1 MSGICIA
8 VLGSVQ
14 ADKNMAD
21 GFVLN
26 GLLAGLDVA
35 AICTEYRMVFFVLMG
50 NGFQRNDVMK
60 HITIRRIILNSINVH
75 KSKKSKKY
83 QPAMRGCTREYVR
96 KCGKQ

>member
-8 VLGSVQ
+8 GLGSVQ

-21 GFVLN
+21 S
-26 GLLAGLDVA
+26 
-35 AICTEYRMVFFVLMG
+35 
-50 NGFQRNDVMK
+50 FQRNDVMK

-83 QPAMRGCTREYVR
+83 QPVRQAGTQRVIRLALEYVR
-96 KCGKQ
+96 KCGRQSRLDRFGDAGRIGRWRPR